1 MMDLSKSYEEEPHD
15 ESKEELEKQI
25 QSVEQ
30 AVKMSSI
37 DSCSE
42 NLSLKDNETLT
53 MEEQMK
59 RIQKNIANV
68 ENVITKCKYATVTGK
83 FEPDESISQRDDQS
97 QSGMSMKLRM

>member
-1 MMDLSKSYEEEPHD
+1 
-15 ESKEELEKQI
+15 
-25 QSVEQ
+25 
-30 AVKMSSI
+30 MSSI

-83 FEPDESISQRDDQS
+83 FEPDE
-97 QSGMSMKLRM
+97 